1 MLAAMAGNDGR
12 EWHPTAAAAARGCG
26 AGHPC
31 LPGHRLAGRAAPPGR
46 PGRPGPADGAGGVA
60 VAAGLGDLGHGGSGA
75 GHPPAP
81 APGGLAAA
89 RAGRYA
95 SHALLAGAGP
105 LPGARWAAL
114 FADIGWIRWP
124 AAIGFVL
131 LLTPTGSPP
140 SPRWRWWVWLAAAAP
155 PAYMLASVM
164 SPLAVPG
171 PAGDPADR
179 LLRQADGAAALVVL
193 VSLLVGAVA
202 LLLRF
207 RRAGPSGC
215 SCAGSPW
222 PPSWPGWPRP
232 WWWSAPAGGLQP
244 GRGRHPGR
252 DRPDG
257 AAHRRIAVAA
267 PGP

>member
-1 MLAAMAGNDGR
+1 MIVLGAASD
-12 EWHPTAAAAARGCG
+12 
-26 AGHPC
+26 
-31 LPGHRLAGRAAPPGR
+31 
-46 PGRPGPADGAGGVA
+46 
-60 VAAGLGDLGHGGSGA
+60 
-75 GHPPAP
+75 
-81 APGGLAAA
+81 
-89 RAGRYA
+89 YA
-95 SHALLAGAGP
+95 SYALLAGAGP

-171 PAGDPADR
+171 PAGGPADR

-232 WWWSAPAGGLQP
+232 WWWSAPAGGRQP
-244 GRGRHPGR
+244 GRGRRHPGR
-252 DRPDG
+252 NRPDG